1 MSTWTIKEFNEYT
14 ENPSMDVR
22 HVIQLDLSYNNLTD
36 IPECIGNF
44 INLQVLYLHDNK
56 LTTLPE
62 SICNL
67 TNLEELCLAFNKL
80 TTLPESIGNL
90 INLKISNFYNNKL
103 STLPESIGN
112 LTNLKTLSLPYNNLT
127 TLPESIGNLTNLQSL
142 HFYDNQLTT
151 LPTSIGNLTN
161 LQSLH
166 FYDNQLTTLPSS
178 IGNLIHL
185 RHIHYYNNL
194 IEYIPMNV
202 QRLLNRQQN
211 GQQIYQDRQSVHN
224 HEIQETF
231 RKSLYH
237 LLNDKVVI
245 DKDTLVQDILNDSVL
260 DCKEQLLEYIN
271 IPDIHSTLQVSFLDV
286 FLLVW
291 QRITTHREANELK
304 SILNAEMKDALCMCF
319 TGRIT
324 RIVNCLNGFYD
335 DIQIHISNNEQIS
348 NIISVIMKNESNIE
362 KIKEIFIKEMRER
375 EYSDE
380 VINTWL
386 SYIE

>member
-1 MSTWTIKEFNEYT
+1 MTTWKIKEFNEYT

-22 HVIQLDLSYNNLTD
+22 HVIKLDLSHNNLSVL
-36 IPECIGNF
+36 PECIDNF
-44 INLQVLYLHDNK
+44 INLQVLRLHNNK

-62 SICNL
+62 SIDNL
-67 TNLEELCLAFNKL
+67 TSLQ
-80 TTLPESIGNL
+80 TLSLYDNE
-90 INLKISNFYNNKL
+90 L
-103 STLPESIGN
+103 STLPTSIGN
-112 LTNLKTLSLPYNNLT
+112 LTNLQILNLDYNQLT
-127 TLPESIGNLTNLQSL
+127 TLPESIGNLTNLQILSL
-142 HFYDNQLTT
+142 YVNELSTLPTSIGNLTNLQSLQFYDNQLTT

-161 LQSLH
+161 LQNLI
-166 FYDNQLTTLPSS
+166 FNNNRLTTLPSS

-185 RHIHYYNNL
+185 RHINYYGNP

-245 DKDTLVQDILNDSVL
+245 DKDTLVQDILTDSVL

-291 QRITTHREANELK
+291 QRITTHREATELK

-348 NIISVIMKNESNIE
+348 NIISVIMRNESNIE
-362 KIKEIFIKEMRER
+362 KIKETFIKEMRER

-380 VINTWL
+380 VINEWL
-386 SYIE
+386 GYIE